1 MLPVLL
7 FPIEIPLLLALMEA
21 TTALLRTG
29 DSIVDPAVWFWIAGG
44 FDVIFT
50 TLSFLLFEYI
60 LED

>member
-7 FPIEIPLLLALMEA
+7 FPIEIPLILSLVEA
-21 TTALLRTG
+21 TTAVIRGG
-29 DSIVDPAVWFWIAGG
+29 DSIVNPGIWFWIAGG

-50 TLSFLLFEYI
+50 TLSLLLFEYI